1 MRRIAG
7 IGVLLALTAPALAQ
21 VLPGPAP
28 LIVVYGPEAPSREGD
43 PDHVERLFISVPADL
58 ADRLYLRVFDPEPFG
73 ENDTRYG
80 RSSAATT
87 TTFRLAGGKAPGPP
101 RRCRPG
107 SPKAPSPAPR
117 PTPPPTPPPSP
128 AAASSPSAPSTWRA
142 PPTASGSPSP
152 PSPPPTAR

>member
-1 MRRIAG
+1 MRRLAG

-21 VLPGPAP
+21 VQPGPAP
-28 LIVVYGPEAPSREGD
+28 LLVVYGPEAPSREGD

-73 ENDTRYG
+73 QHDTRYG
-80 RSSAATT
+80 RASAATT
-87 TTFRLAGGKAPGPP
+87 TTFRLSGGEGACLRRAAAGAGRRRRPP
-101 RRCRPG
+101 
-107 SPKAPSPAPR
+107 S
-117 PTPPPTPPPSP
+117 PPTPPPPASP